1 MKTFALLV
9 HREKRSNE
17 MQNPRKFI
25 AALALLLGT
34 MQAAAAPSVLATIKP
49 VHSLAAAVMQGVG
62 DPVLLIGGAL
72 SEHSYALKPSD
83 ARKIE
88 SANVILEIGPDL
100 ETYLTA
106 PLATLGAHAQVVVL
120 ERTPGVRLLP
130 ARRGGMWE
138 DGDEHDHGPADPH
151 IWLDPQNAIAMT
163 RAIAATLA
171 KIDPAHAAAYRAN
184 AVREIAA
191 LAALDKELGAKLAPV
206 RDKPYLVF
214 HDAYH
219 YFEAR
224 YGLRP
229 AGAVTVAPD
238 RPISP
243 RRVESLRDAVAAGRV
258 VCIFREPQFSPKLI
272 ETLDEGTPVRVG
284 VLDPLGADRTP
295 GPGLYP
301 ALLRTLAQSLTECL
315 GTAKNR

>member
-1 MKTFALLV
+1 
-9 HREKRSNE
+9 
-17 MQNPRKFI
+17 MQKPRKLF
-25 AALALLLGT
+25 AAVALLLSAMPAT
-34 MQAAAAPSVLATIKP
+34 AAPAVLATIKP
-49 VHSLAAAVMQGVG
+49 VHSLAASVMHGVG
-62 DPVLLIGGAL
+62 EPVLLIGGAL

-83 ARKIE
+83 ARKIV
-88 SANVILEIGPDL
+88 SADVIFEIGPDL

-106 PLATLGAHAQVVVL
+106 PLATLGAHAQIVTL
-120 ERTPGVRLLP
+120 ERAPGVRLLA
-130 ARRGGMWE
+130 ARHGGLWE
-138 DGDEHDHGPADPH
+138 DGDKHDHGPSDPH

-163 RAIAATLA
+163 RAMAAALA
-171 KIDPAHAAAYRAN
+171 KIDPVHAAAYRAN

-191 LAALDKELGAKLAPV
+191 LAALDKELAANLAPA
-206 RDKPYLVF
+206 RNRPYLVF

-224 YGLRP
+224 YGMKP

-243 RRVESLRDAVAAGRV
+243 RRVESLRDAVVAGRV
-258 VCIFREPQFSPKLI
+258 VCIFREPQFPPKLI
-272 ETLDEGTPVRVG
+272 ETLDEGTRVRVG

-301 ALLRTLAQSLTECL
+301 ALMRALAQSLTGCL
-315 GTAKNR
+315 SAKNR